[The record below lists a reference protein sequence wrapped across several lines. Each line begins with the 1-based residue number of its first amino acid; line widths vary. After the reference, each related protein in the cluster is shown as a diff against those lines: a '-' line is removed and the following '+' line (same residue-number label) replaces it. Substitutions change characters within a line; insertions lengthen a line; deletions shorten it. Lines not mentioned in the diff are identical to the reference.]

1 MHGTVRVKIDLS
13 TGNTKLLR
21 IRLSAREKSSHVDE
35 K

>member
-1 MHGTVRVKIDLS
+1 MHRTVRVKIDLS

-21 IRLSAREKSSHVDE
+21 IRLSVREKFSHVGE